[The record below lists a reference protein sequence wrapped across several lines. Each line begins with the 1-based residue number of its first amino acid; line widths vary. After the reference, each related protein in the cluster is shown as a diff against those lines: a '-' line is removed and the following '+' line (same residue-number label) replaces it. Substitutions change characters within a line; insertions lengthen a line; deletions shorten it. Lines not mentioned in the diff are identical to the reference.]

1 MKRCKT
7 CNSVMQ
13 DGNAHQSY
21 PRIERLLRFHGIAAP
36 MVKQVAK
43 DSGPMC
49 TKCLSHWT
57 KDLSSN

>member
-1 MKRCKT
+1 MHE
-7 CNSVMQ
+7 
-13 DGNAHQSY
+13 GNAHQSY

-49 TKCLSHWT
+49 RKCLTHWT